1 MKTKPTDGGEH
12 GTLATYSIGFALS
25 IVLTLSSFWIAPTLG
40 GLAGGSIV
48 VAAVVQLLVQ
58 LIFFLHLGRESKFES
73 TLGIFMLTS
82 VILGILVVGTLW
94 IMQNLAHLHAPAAT
108 TKDLYEHGTV
118 APQNELR

>member
-1 MKTKPTDGGEH
+1 MKTNLANTGVH

-25 IVLTLSSFWIAPTLG
+25 ITLTLASFLVAPALG

-82 VILGILVVGTLW
+82 VILGILIVGTLW
-94 IMQNLAHLHAPAAT
+94 IMQNLAHLHMPLPAM
-108 TKDLYEHGTV
+108 KDLYEHGAV